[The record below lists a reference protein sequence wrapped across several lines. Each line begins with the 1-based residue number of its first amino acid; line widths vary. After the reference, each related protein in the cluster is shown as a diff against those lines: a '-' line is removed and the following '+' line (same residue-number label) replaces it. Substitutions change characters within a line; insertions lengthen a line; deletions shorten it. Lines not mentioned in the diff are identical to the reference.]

1 VHPGKAVE
9 SPLPTCLSDE
19 RDGTMLLTRSI
30 SHYDGRGRLRER
42 SIRWNS
48 ALLASVLQRI
58 GSVGYRALNLT
69 KQFGANASQSACIRR
84 ILRFTERRFRR
95 QHVGSRMTMPGV
107 ASAAGR
113 REGTVRGT
121 GVGSRMTM
129 PGVASAAGRRE
140 GTVRGTGVGS
150 QTRESNRRMRRVG
163 ILCARRCRVAA
174 KGLGLDNVA

>member
-1 VHPGKAVE
+1 MHPGKAVE

-121 GVGSRMTM
+121 GVGS
-129 PGVASAAGRRE
+129 
-140 GTVRGTGVGS
+140 